1 MVWNL
6 EPVYVSQFNKVYI
19 RVATDMDLELMS
31 FFLEDVAAK
40 SNLISDDGVHPNRAG
55 YKVIVENLTLYVVKI
70 VDSVNL

>member
-55 YKVIVENLTLYVVKI
+55 YKVIVENLTPYVVKI

>member
-1 MVWNL
+1 
-6 EPVYVSQFNKVYI
+6 
-19 RVATDMDLELMS
+19 MDLELMS

-55 YKVIVENLTLYVVKI
+55 YKVIVENLTPYVVKI